1 MAFLYLKHR
10 EQARAKG
17 VEMAPRSTHIK
28 SRALTLSAD
37 GKFAPKDLGTEK
49 CKNTQEQ
56 KEQD

>member
-17 VEMAPRSTHIK
+17 VEMAPRSTH
-28 SRALTLSAD
+28 SMSGALTLSAD
-37 GKFAPKDLGTEK
+37 RKFAPKDLGTEK

-56 KEQD
+56 E